1 MATDQQI
8 EREAWRRRHV
18 NNGAATSWLDRA
30 VSYLSPGRGLRRTRA
45 RIASDLL
52 VRHYE
57 AAATGRRT
65 QGWRRT
71 AGDANAVMATSLAR
85 LRENARDLVRNNAH
99 ATRAV
104 GTIANQVVGWGIVAK
119 TRNKRAEQA
128 WKDWSGTRA
137 CDAEGRHDFAGLQ
150 KLAMRG
156 IVESGEVLI
165 RRRWRLPI
173 DGLPLPFQLQLLEPD
188 YIDTSRTEAKLP
200 NGGRI
205 VQGIEYDP
213 VGRRA
218 AYWLFPEHPGAA
230 VSTFGSAGGGS
241 RRFSAEDILHVF
253 HQERIGQVRA
263 VSWFAPVILKMKD
276 YDEYD
281 DATLMK
287 QKIAACLAVIT
298 SDMDGTVPALGTGDD
313 TQNPGID
320 SIEPGAIINAP
331 PGRTITVIDPPSV
344 RDYADY
350 SKVSLQTIAA
360 GLGVTYEDLTGDYTD
375 LPFSAARMS
384 RLAHQSRIEDW
395 RWRTMIPQLCDPVW
409 GWAMEAAAVMGI
421 VGEDPGAAWTADAPA
436 AIDPSA
442 EALAFQREVRG
453 GSKSWSEAVRERGY
467 DPDEVLKEIAADN
480 KKFDQFKIILD
491 SDPRTT
497 TQAGLPRDAT
507 ASAAPS
513 PAPQEPAA

>member
-1 MATDQQI
+1 MGGIVPINALWI
-8 EREAWRRRHV
+8 
-18 NNGAATSWLDRA
+18 DRA
-30 VSYLSPGRGLRRTRA
+30 VGYLSPQRGLRRIRA
-45 RIASDLL
+45 RVASDLL

-57 AAATGRRT
+57 AAASGRRT
-65 QGWRRT
+65 QGWKRS

-104 GTIANQVVGWGIVAK
+104 ATIANQVVGWGIVAK
-119 TRNKRAEQA
+119 TADKRAAQA
-128 WKDWSGTRA
+128 WKDWSGSRA

-150 KLAMRG
+150 KLAMRC

-165 RRRWRLPI
+165 RRRWRLPV

-188 YIDTSRTEAKLP
+188 YIDTSRTGISLP

-205 VQGIEYDP
+205 VHGVEFDAI
-213 VGRRA
+213 GRRV
-218 AYWLFPEHPGAA
+218 AYWLFPEHPGSA
-230 VSTFGSAGGGS
+230 VSTFGNASGGS
-241 RRFSAEDILHVF
+241 KRIGAVDILHAF

-263 VSWFAPVILKMKD
+263 ASWFAPVILKMKD

-298 SDMDGTVPALGTGDD
+298 SDTDGSATALGTGDD
-313 TQNPGID
+313 TDSPGID

-331 PGRTITVIDPPSV
+331 AGRTITVIDPPSV

-350 SKVSLQTIAA
+350 SKVSLQTIAS
-360 GLGVTYEDLTGDYTD
+360 GLGVTYEDLTGDYAD

-395 RWRTMIPQLCDPVW
+395 RWRTMIPQVCDPVW
-409 GWAMEAAAVMGI
+409 GWAMESAAVMGI
-421 VGEDPGAAWTADAPA
+421 VRENPGAAWTADAPA

-467 DPDEVLKEIAADN
+467 DPDEVLKEMAADN
-480 KKFDQFKIILD
+480 KKFDKFKIILD
-491 SDPRTT
+491 SDPRMT
-497 TQAGLPRDAT
+497 TQAGQPRDAMAGAT
-507 ASAAPS
+507 PS
-513 PAPQEPAA
+513 PSPQEPPV

>member
-1 MATDQQI
+1 MTP
-8 EREAWRRRHV
+8 
-18 NNGAATSWLDRA
+18 TWLDRA
-30 VSYLSPGRGLRRTRA
+30 VGFLAPARGLRRIRA
-45 RIASDLL
+45 RVASDLL

-65 QGWRRT
+65 QGWKRT
-71 AGDANAVMATSLAR
+71 AGDANAALGWSLAR
-85 LRENARDLVRNNAH
+85 LREHARDLVRNNAH

-119 TRNKRAEQA
+119 TVDKRAAQA
-128 WKDWSGTRA
+128 WKDWAGTPA

-150 KLAMRG
+150 KLALRCM
-156 IVESGEVLI
+156 VESGEVLI
-165 RRRWRLPI
+165 RRRWRLPT
-173 DGLPLPFQLQLLEPD
+173 DNLPLPVQLQLLEPD
-188 YIDTSRTEAKLP
+188 YLDTSRTGISLP

-205 VQGIEYDP
+205 IHGVEFDAI
-213 VGRRA
+213 GRRA
-218 AYWLFPEHPGAA
+218 AYWLFPEHPG
-230 VSTFGSAGGGS
+230 SSLFSSGGS
-241 RRFSAEDILHVF
+241 KRVGAEDILHVF

-263 VSWFAPVILKMKD
+263 ASWFAPVILKMKD

-298 SDMDGTVPALGTGDD
+298 TDSDGTASPLGTSDD
-313 TQNPGID
+313 STNPQID
-320 SIEPGAIINAP
+320 SLEPGMILNVP
-331 PGRTITVIDPPSV
+331 GGRTVEVVQPPNV
-344 RDYADY
+344 REYSDY
-350 SKVSLQTIAA
+350 SRVSLRTIAA

-395 RWRTMIPQLCDPVW
+395 RWRTTIPQLCDPVW
-409 GWAMEAAAVMGI
+409 TWAMEAAAIMGRA
-421 VGEDPGAAWTADAPA
+421 GENPGAAWTADAPA
-436 AIDPSA
+436 AIDPAA

-467 DPDEVLKEIAADN
+467 DPDEILAEMAADN
-480 KKFDQFKIILD
+480 KKFDLLKIILD

-497 TQAGLPRDAT
+497 TQAGQPRDAQ
-507 ASAAPS
+507 ASAAAVPS
-513 PAPQEPAA
+513 PIPEAA